1 MSDNDRKN
9 PYEVKQDHA
18 QHDSLERL
26 TQIFN
31 SNRQNKN
38 QNSPSSL
45 QPDQLRSQVSETPFH
60 DEGVDLSFLEEE
72 FENNLTDSL
81 PFDEQGEQW
90 GLHKTSKE
98 TTSTNSAKANVPNY
112 SEQNNFLSEETHFS
126 PIGHDEEQILDAL
139 SPLPIQKEQL
149 SQNRKSNPSVD
160 PFSKKGDF
168 NVQSEDFFFDEFN
181 LQNNDTPTVA
191 PHEQTALYSQTT
203 APQSK
208 TPNVQRNYDENQN
221 PYNTPINHS
230 YEVSDDK
237 KNWDRE
243 QHTNVLN
250 PSIEVN
256 TAFSHS
262 DITPEKS
269 DTARSEFHDSFSSAF
284 GSAQVDNVFDSKDF
298 SQKNHTT
305 SHLQFNEERF
315 LKQNKKNFEH
325 NNTQTQ
331 YISTPENI
339 FDQNN
344 EKKVLYNQKNLND
357 TQTSPKSSSSQTNV
371 SRTHNHP
378 HRDDN
383 PPPAIDTY
391 KFTEN
396 VVEKTGP
403 IMVPEVPYEAPEYG
417 VPADGLKEEF
427 SDVFNIGNVPEKHS
441 SSQKQNEALNEI
453 FHQTAQNLEA
463 SANIADINA
472 KEQNADYF
480 PTDNMEHYPSSFTP
494 NSPYRNADKISDKA
508 SKIFASKTFIANKVF
523 SKSVVFL
530 VLIII
535 GFFGYF
541 RLFTSSHKNDGSL
554 IIHADN
560 TPFKFKQETT
570 ETENSVAHNLNI
582 YKQEN
587 EQNEQQENTQ
597 QFLIDDSESPH
608 DLTSSNQ
615 QESESFSSSSN
626 ESDVE
631 DAVTEAINHT
641 VPTQEVQTVIV
652 KPDGTAV
659 LVPMRFTD
667 KKADDNFETIDE
679 ITTDQPQEESSVFSQ
694 ESDINNQDAE
704 HDLNVDKVIAEDTS
718 SSNIEKETQ
727 SPFTSVPIPSY
738 AKPHLNA
745 ETHATSHSTSSTQE
759 ETQDLENYYVQLASQ
774 PTSALAKDSLN
785 SIKAKF
791 GFLIGTRSLNIYPA
805 LIPGK
810 GTYYRVR
817 IQTQNRNEAI
827 NLCEDIKSSG
837 GNCFVTR

>member
-9 PYEVKQDHA
+9 PYEVKQNHEE
-18 QHDSLERL
+18 HDSLERL

-31 SNRQNKN
+31 TNKQNKN

-45 QPDQLRSQVSETPFH
+45 QPDQLRSQTSETPFH
-60 DEGVDLSFLEEE
+60 GEGVDLSFLEEE

-81 PFDEQGEQW
+81 PFDEQSEQW
-90 GLHKTSKE
+90 GLHKTNKE
-98 TTSTNSAKANVPNY
+98 ATSTNSAKINVPNY
-112 SEQNNFLSEETHFS
+112 SEQSNFLSEKTHFS

-139 SPLPIQKEQL
+139 SPLPIQKKQP
-149 SQNRKSNPSVD
+149 SQNRQSHSPVD

-168 NVQSEDFFFDEFN
+168 HAQSEDFFFDEFD
-181 LQNNDTPTVA
+181 LRNNDTATVA
-191 PHEQTALYSQTT
+191 PPQRTTLNPQTT
-203 APQSK
+203 APQPQ
-208 TPNVQRNYDENQN
+208 TPNIQRNYDENQN

-230 YEVSDDK
+230 YKVSDDK
-237 KNWDRE
+237 KNWDQE
-243 QHTNVLN
+243 HHTNLLN
-250 PSIEVN
+250 SSIEGN

-262 DITPEKS
+262 DITSEKNN
-269 DTARSEFHDSFSSAF
+269 TAGDELHGNFSSAF
-284 GSAQVDNVFDSKDF
+284 DSEQIDKIFDSKGF
-298 SQKNHTT
+298 PQKNYTVNR
-305 SHLQFNEERF
+305 SQFNEERF
-315 LKQNKKNFEH
+315 LKQNKKVSEH
-325 NNTQTQ
+325 NNVQTQ
-331 YISTPENI
+331 HISTSENI
-339 FDQNN
+339 FDQNS
-344 EKKVLYNQKNLND
+344 EREVLYNQKNLD
-357 TQTSPKSSSSQTNV
+357 GIQTSLKASSPQTNV
-371 SRTHNHP
+371 SRMRNHP
-378 HRDDN
+378 HGDDT

-403 IMVPEVPYEAPEYG
+403 IMVPEVPYEAPEYD

-441 SSQKQNEALNEI
+441 SPQQQNQALDEI

-463 SANIADINA
+463 RPDMVDINA
-472 KEQNADYF
+472 KKQNADYF
-480 PTDNMEHYPSSFTP
+480 PTDNMEHYPSSFAE
-494 NSPYRNADKISDKA
+494 NSPYRDADKILAKTSA
-508 SKIFASKTFIANKVF
+508 TLASKTFTTNKVF
-523 SKSVVFL
+523 SKGVVFL
-530 VLIII
+530 ILIII
-535 GFFGYF
+535 VFFGYF
-541 RLFTSSHKNDGSL
+541 HFFTSSHKDDGSL

-597 QFLIDDSESPH
+597 QFLIDNSESPH
-608 DLTSSNQ
+608 DLASLNQ

-659 LVPMRFTD
+659 LVPMRSTD
-667 KKADDNFETIDE
+667 QKANDDPETIDE
-679 ITTDQPQEESSVFSQ
+679 VTADQPQEEPSVFSQ
-694 ESDINNQDAE
+694 ESDINNQEAE
-704 HDLNVDKVIAEDTS
+704 HDFDVDKVIAENTS
-718 SSNIEKETQ
+718 SSDMKEETQ
-727 SPFTSVPIPSY
+727 NSFTSVPIPSY
-738 AKPHLNA
+738 AKPHSNA
-745 ETHATSHSTSSTQE
+745 ETYATSHSNLSTQG

-774 PTSALAKDSLN
+774 PTSALAEDSLN
-785 SIKAKF
+785 NIKAKF
-791 GFLIGTRSLNIYPA
+791 GFLIGARSLHIYPA

-817 IQTQNRNEAI
+817 VQTQNRNEAI